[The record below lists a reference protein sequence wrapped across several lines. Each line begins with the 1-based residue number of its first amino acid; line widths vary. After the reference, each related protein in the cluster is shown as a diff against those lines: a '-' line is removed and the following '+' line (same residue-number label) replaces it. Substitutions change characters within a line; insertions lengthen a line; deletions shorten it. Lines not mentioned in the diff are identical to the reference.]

1 MKKICFMLLSGTPFA
16 LFAQQQFTISG
27 SVRGVRPSVDKVYI
41 SYVANGQNVL
51 DSTNVSGNRYK
62 FQGLITQPTRVD
74 LRAAYSDRQVKPSF
88 SRDMIT
94 LFVEPADVK
103 VNSTDSFSNATVSG
117 SNVNVEFQKM
127 QAAAKPFE
135 PKTEALLKKINEYRK
150 AKDDEQLEQAQI
162 EKDELDAQLNEA
174 VYADYIR
181 QNPSSPLAFFAL
193 QQYSGATM
201 PKPRE
206 SLELFNLLP
215 QQMKMSHDGQRM
227 HTLIVR
233 NINASPG
240 KEAINFTQTD
250 MNGNTVTLSSF
261 RGKTVLINFWASWCG
276 PCRAL
281 DPKLVQLYNTYKN
294 DNFAIINV
302 SLDKPGAKEDWLKA
316 IGDDHLSD
324 ITQVTDLRF
333 WNNAVAQLYGIVTL
347 PQNVLINANG
357 VIVARDL
364 KPHQL
369 SEKIGALVNG
379 N

>member
-1 MKKICFMLLSGTPFA
+1 MLLSGTPFA

-27 SVRGVRPSVDKVYI
+27 SVRGVSPSVDKVYI

-51 DSTNVSGNRYK
+51 DSTNISGNKYK

-74 LRAAYSDRQVKPSF
+74 LRAAYDDRGTRPSA
-88 SRDMIT
+88 SRDMVT
-94 LFVEPADVK
+94 LFVEPANITV
-103 VNSTDSFSNATVSG
+103 SSADSFSNATVSG
-117 SNVNVEFQKM
+117 SNVNIEFQKL

-135 PKTEALLKKINEYRK
+135 PKTAALLKRISEYRQ
-150 AKDDEQLEQAQI
+150 AKDDAKLEQAQI
-162 EKDELDAQLNEA
+162 EKDQLDAQLNEA

-181 QNPSSPLAFFAL
+181 QNPSSPLTFFAL

-233 NINASPG
+233 NINTSPG
-240 KEAINFTQTD
+240 KPAIDFTQTD
-250 MNGNTVTLSSF
+250 MNGNSVTLSSF
-261 RGKTVLINFWASWCG
+261 KGKTVLINFWASWCG
-276 PCRAL
+276 PCRAQN
-281 DPKLVQLYNTYKN
+281 PKLVQLYNTYKN

-302 SLDKPGAKEDWLKA
+302 SLDKPGAKDDWLKA
-316 IGDDHLSD
+316 VQDDQLSD

-347 PQNVLINANG
+347 PQNILIDANG

-364 KPHQL
+364 KPNQL
-369 SEKIGALVNG
+369 SNKINELAGG